1 MKSNQFTQGAA
12 MNIDTYTADFLA
24 AQEKKDPAQKVFHQ
38 AVAEVVS
45 TLKPVLQQ
53 KPVYLKEKILERMVE
68 PERIISFRVP
78 WADDKGEIHVNR
90 GFRVQFNSA
99 LGPYKGGI
107 RFHSSVTQDS
117 LKFLAFEQTFK
128 NSLTTLP
135 LGGGKGGSDFDT
147 RGKSDAEVMRFCHSF
162 INELYHHIG
171 YHTDI
176 PAGDLG
182 CGAREI
188 GYMFGQYKKLTNDF
202 TGAFTGKKPNWG
214 GSLLRPQATGY
225 GVAYFAQNML
235 ATRQD
240 SLAGKTAI
248 ISGAGNVGIHAMEKL
263 TELGATVVGFMDYD
277 GSVYDE
283 NGVDAEKLAFLKELV
298 FVRRGSL
305 KEYTKKF
312 TKAQFRPGKKTWDIP
327 CDIACPTACENE
339 LDEKDAKTLLKNGCQ
354 CVCEG
359 SNMPCTPEAIASFQ
373 AAGILY
379 SPGKASNAGGVAVSG
394 LEMTQNSMRIY
405 WTREEVDQYLRRIM
419 NSIHTSCLSYAEEY
433 GMKGNYMA
441 GANIAGFIKVADS
454 MLDQGLV

>member
-1 MKSNQFTQGAA
+1 MNTQTYLNQFLENLQARNNGQHV
-12 MNIDTYTADFLA
+12 FL
-24 AQEKKDPAQKVFHQ
+24 Q
-38 AVAEVVS
+38 AVNEVVH
-45 TLKPVLQQ
+45 TLGPVLEQN
-53 KPVYLKEKILERMVE
+53 PHYVKERILERISE
-68 PERIISFRVP
+68 PERTIVFRVP
-78 WADDKGEIHVNR
+78 WRDDKGEIHVNR

-107 RFHSSVTQDS
+107 RFHSSVTADS

-147 RGKSDAEVMRFCHSF
+147 RGKSDTEVMRFCHAF
-162 INELYHHIG
+162 IDELYHHIG

-235 ATRQD
+235 ATKND
-240 SLAGKTAI
+240 GLKGKTCV
-248 ISGAGNVGIHAMEKL
+248 ISGAGNVGIYTIEKL
-263 TELGATVVGFMDYD
+263 TELGAKVVGFMDYD
-277 GSVYDE
+277 GSIYDKA
-283 NGVDAEKLAFLKELV
+283 GVDEEKLAYLKDLV
-298 FVRRGSL
+298 FKRRGSV
-305 KEYTKKF
+305 KEYAQKF
-312 TKAQFRPGKKTWDIP
+312 PQAQFRPDQKTWDIA
-327 CDIACPTACENE
+327 CDCAFPTACENE
-339 LDEKDAKTLLKNGCQ
+339 LNGEDAKTLLANGCEL
-354 CVCEG
+354 VCEG
-359 SNMPCTPEAIASFQ
+359 ANMPSTPQ
-373 AAGILY
+373 AVEQFKQAHILY

-405 WTREEVDQYLRRIM
+405 WTAQEVDDYLKRIM
-419 NSIHTSCLSYAEEY
+419 HNIHESCLTHAAQFATAGDYV
-433 GMKGNYMA
+433 A
-441 GANIAGFIKVADS
+441 GANIAGFLKVADS
-454 MLDQGLV
+454 MIDQGLV

>member
-1 MKSNQFTQGAA
+1 MDIHAY
-12 MNIDTYTADFLA
+12 MADFLE
-24 AQEKKDPAQKVFHQ
+24 AQQKRDPAQKVFHQ
-38 AVAEVVS
+38 AVAEVVG
-45 TLKPVLQQ
+45 TLHPVLEQN
-53 KPVYLKEKILERMVE
+53 PVYVKEKILERLVE

-78 WADDKGEIHVNR
+78 WQDDKGEIHVNR

-99 LGPYKGGI
+99 IGPYKGGI
-107 RFHSSVTQDS
+107 RFHETVTQDS

-135 LGGGKGGSDFDT
+135 LGGGKGGSDFDA

-162 INELYHHIG
+162 MNELFRHIG
-171 YHTDI
+171 YHTDV

-188 GYMFGQYKKLTNDF
+188 GYMFGQYKKLTN
-202 TGAFTGKKPNWG
+202 AFTGTFTGKRPNWG
-214 GSLLRPQATGY
+214 GSLLRPEATGY

-240 SLAGKTAI
+240 SIKGKTCI
-248 ISGAGNVGIHAMEKL
+248 VSGTGNVGIHAIEKL
-263 TELGATVVGFMDYD
+263 TELGGKVVGFMDYD
-277 GSVYDE
+277 GSVYDKD
-283 NGVDAEKLAFLKELV
+283 GVDAEKLAFLKDLV

-305 KEYTKKF
+305 KEYVKKF
-312 TKAQFRPGKKTWDIP
+312 TKAEFRPGKKTWDIP

-339 LDEKDAKTLLKNGCQ
+339 LLGDDAKLLLKNGCK

-359 SNMPCTPEAIASFQ
+359 SNMPCTPEAIEAFQ

-394 LEMTQNSMRIY
+394 LEMTQNSMRVY

-419 NSIHTSCLSYAEEY
+419 NSIHASCLQAAEMY

-441 GANIAGFIKVADS
+441 GANIAGFKKVADA
-454 MLDQGLV
+454 MLEQGLV

>member
-1 MKSNQFTQGAA
+1 MLMETKNYLAG
-12 MNIDTYTADFLA
+12 FLDA
-24 AQEKKDPAQKVFHQ
+24 LDKKDPAQKVFHQ
-38 AVAEVVS
+38 AVYEVVT
-45 TLKPVLQQ
+45 TLAPVLAQ
-53 KPVYLKEKILERMVE
+53 KPVYIKEKILERIVE
-68 PERIISFRVP
+68 PERIIS
-78 WADDKGEIHVNR
+78 
-90 GFRVQFNSA
+90 FRVQFNSA

-147 RGKSDAEVMRFCHSF
+147 RGKSDTEVMRFCHAF
-162 INELYHHIG
+162 IDELYHHIG

-240 SLAGKTAI
+240 SLQGKTAI
-248 ISGAGNVGIHAMEKL
+248 ISGTGNVGIYAIEKL
-263 TELGATVVGFMDYD
+263 TELGAKVVGFMDYD
-277 GSVYDE
+277 GSIYDKD
-283 NGVDAEKLAFLKELV
+283 GVDAEKLAFLKDLV
-298 FVRRGSL
+298 FTRRGSL
-305 KEYTKKF
+305 KEYKAKF
-312 TKAQFRPGKKTWDIP
+312 PQVEFRAHQKTWDIP
-327 CDIACPTACENE
+327 CDVACPTACENE
-339 LDEKDAKTLLKNGCQ
+339 LNEQDAKTLLANGCK

-359 SNMPCTPEAIASFQ
+359 SNMPCTPEAITLFQ
-373 AAGILY
+373 QAGILY

-405 WTREEVDQYLRRIM
+405 WTREEVDNYLKRIM
-419 NSIHTSCLSYAEEY
+419 SSIHESCLSYAEEY

-454 MLDQGLV
+454 MIDQGLV

>member
-1 MKSNQFTQGAA
+1 MNTQ
-12 MNIDTYTADFLA
+12 TYLSDFLTQLHQRNA
-24 AQEKKDPAQKVFHQ
+24 GQKVFLQ
-38 AVAEVVS
+38 AVEEVVR
-45 TLKPVLQQ
+45 TLGPVLDQN
-53 KPVYLKEKILERMVE
+53 PVYIKEKILERIVE

-78 WADDKGEIHVNR
+78 WRDDKGEIHVNR

-107 RFHSSVTQDS
+107 RFHSSVTADS

-147 RGKSDAEVMRFCHSF
+147 RGKSDTEVMRFCHAF
-162 INELYHHIG
+162 IDELYHHIG

-240 SLAGKTAI
+240 GLKGKTCV
-248 ISGAGNVGIHAMEKL
+248 ISGAGNVGIYTMEKL
-263 TELGATVVGFMDYD
+263 TQLGAKVVGFMDYD
-277 GSVYDE
+277 GSIYDKD
-283 NGVDAEKLAFLKELV
+283 GVKEEKLAFLKDLV
-298 FVRRGSL
+298 FKRRGSI
-305 KEYTKKF
+305 KEYAQKF
-312 TKAQFRPGKKTWDIP
+312 PQAQFRPGKKTWDIP
-327 CDIACPTACENE
+327 CDCAFPTACENE
-339 LDEKDAKTLLKNGCQ
+339 LDGAAAQTLLQNGCT

-359 SNMPCTPEAIASFQ
+359 ANMPSTPQAVEAFQ
-373 AAGILY
+373 HAGILY

-394 LEMTQNSMRIY
+394 LEMTQNSMRVY
-405 WTREEVDQYLRRIM
+405 WTAEEVDAYLKRIM
-419 NSIHTSCLSYAEEY
+419 NSIHESCLTYSAQFAR
-433 GMKGNYMA
+433 KGDYVA
-441 GANIAGFIKVADS
+441 GANIAGFLKVADS
-454 MLDQGLV
+454 MIDQGLV

>member
-1 MKSNQFTQGAA
+1 M
-12 MNIDTYTADFLA
+12 DTNAYITDFLA
-24 AQEKKDPAQKVFHQ
+24 AQIKKDPAQKVFHQ
-38 AVAEVVS
+38 AVREVVGS
-45 TLKPVLQQ
+45 LKPVLEQN
-53 KPVYLKEKILERMVE
+53 PVYMQEKILERIVE
-68 PERIISFRVP
+68 PERTIIFRVP
-78 WADDKGEIHVNR
+78 WQDDKGNVHVNR

-107 RFHSSVTQDS
+107 RFHETVTQDA
-117 LKFLAFEQTFK
+117 LKFLGFEQTFK

-147 RGKSDAEVMRFCHSF
+147 RGKSAAEVMRFCHSF

-214 GSLLRPQATGY
+214 GSLLRPEATGY

-235 ATRQD
+235 ATRKD
-240 SLAGKTAI
+240 ELKGKTAI
-248 ISGAGNVGIHAMEKL
+248 VSGCGNVGIYAMEKL
-263 TELGATVVGFMDYD
+263 TQLGAKVVGFMDYD
-277 GSVYDE
+277 GSIYDE
-283 NGVDAEKLAFLKELV
+283 HGVDEERLAFLKELV

-305 KEYTKKF
+305 KEYDKKF
-312 TKAQFRPGKKTWDIP
+312 KGAHFRPGKKTWDIP
-327 CDIACPTACENE
+327 CDVACPTACENE
-339 LDEKDAKTLLKNGCQ
+339 LHEKDAKELLKNGCT

-359 SNMPCTPEAIASFQ
+359 SNMPCTPEAVATFQ

-419 NSIHTSCLSYAEEY
+419 NSIHQSCLAAAEEY
-433 GMKGNYMA
+433 GLKGNYMA
-441 GANIAGFIKVADS
+441 GANIAGFKKVADA

>member
-1 MKSNQFTQGAA
+1 
-12 MNIDTYTADFLA
+12 MNSKQYISEFLDRVA
-24 AQEKKDPAQKVFHQ
+24 KRDPAQKVFQQ
-38 AVAEVVS
+38 AVQEVVGS
-45 TLKPVLQQ
+45 LTPVLEQNP
-53 KPVYLKEKILERMVE
+53 KYIEEKILDRIVE

-78 WADDKGEIHVNR
+78 WRDDKGEIHVNR
-90 GFRVQFNSA
+90 GFRVQYNSA

-107 RFHSSVTQDS
+107 RFHETVTADS

-147 RGKSDAEVMRFCHSF
+147 RGKSDTEVMRFCHSF
-162 INELYHHIG
+162 IDELYHHIG

-225 GVAYFAQNML
+225 GLAYFAQDML
-235 ATRQD
+235 ATKGD
-240 SLAGKTAI
+240 SLKGKTAVV
-248 ISGAGNVGIHAMEKL
+248 SGAGNVGIHAIEKL
-263 TELGATVVGFMDYD
+263 TQLGTKVLGCMDYD
-277 GSVYDE
+277 GSIYDKD
-283 NGVDAEKLAFLKELV
+283 GIDFEKLAFLKELV
-298 FVRRGSL
+298 FKRRGSL
-305 KEYTKKF
+305 KEYVKKF
-312 TKAQFRPGKKTWDIP
+312 PHAEFRPGKKTWDIP
-327 CDIACPTACENE
+327 CQIACPTACENE
-339 LDEKDAKTLLKNGCQ
+339 LYTEDAKLLIKNGCI
-354 CVCEG
+354 CLTEG
-359 SNMPCTPEAIASFQ
+359 SNMPCTPGAIEVFQ
-373 AAGILY
+373 KAGILY

-405 WTREEVDQYLRRIM
+405 WSAEEVDQYLQKIM
-419 NSIHTSCLSYAEEY
+419 RNIHENCLSAAEQF

-441 GANIAGFIKVADS
+441 GANIAGFLKVADA
-454 MLDQGLV
+454 MIDQGLV

>member
-1 MKSNQFTQGAA
+1 
-12 MNIDTYTADFLA
+12 MNIQNYTADFLDRVVRH
-24 AQEKKDPAQKVFHQ
+24 DPAQKVFHQ
-38 AVAEVVS
+38 AVKEVIS
-45 TLKPVLQQ
+45 SLTPVLEQNP
-53 KPVYLKEKILERMVE
+53 KYIEEKILERMVE

-78 WADDKGEIHVNR
+78 WRDDKGEIHVNR
-90 GFRVQFNSA
+90 GYRIQYNSA

-107 RFHSSVTQDS
+107 RFHATVTQDS

-147 RGKSDAEVMRFCHSF
+147 RGKSDHEVMRFCHSF

-171 YHTDI
+171 YHTDV

-214 GSLLRPQATGY
+214 GSLLRPEATGY

-235 ATRQD
+235 HTRGD
-240 SLAGKTAI
+240 ELKGKTAI
-248 ISGAGNVGIHAMEKL
+248 VSGTGNVGIYAIEKL
-263 TELGATVVGFMDYD
+263 TQLGAKVVGCMDYD
-277 GSVYDE
+277 GSIYDKD
-283 NGVDAEKLAFLKELV
+283 GIDAEKLAFLKELV

-305 KEYTKKF
+305 KEYVAKF

-327 CDIACPTACENE
+327 CHVACPTACENE
-339 LDEKDAKTLLKNGCQ
+339 LHTEDAKTLIKNGCI
-354 CVCEG
+354 CLTEG
-359 SNMPCTPEAIASFQ
+359 SNMPCTPGAIDTFQ
-373 AAGILY
+373 GAGILY

-405 WTREEVDQYLRRIM
+405 WTREEVDQYLQRIM
-419 NSIHTSCLSYAEEY
+419 HSIHNSCLAAAEQF

-454 MLDQGLV
+454 MIDQGLV

>member
-1 MKSNQFTQGAA
+1 MLNKPMNTQ
-12 MNIDTYTADFLA
+12 TYVTDFLNEFRRKNA
-24 AQEKKDPAQKVFHQ
+24 AQKVFIQ
-38 AVAEVVS
+38 AVEEVVR
-45 TLKPVLQQ
+45 TLVPVLDK
-53 KPVYLKEKILERMVE
+53 KPQYVKERILERMVE
-68 PERIISFRVP
+68 PERMIAFRVP
-78 WADDKGEIHVNR
+78 WKDDNGEIHVNR

-107 RFHSSVTQDS
+107 RFHGSVTADS

-147 RGKSDAEVMRFCHSF
+147 RNKSDDEVMRFCHSF

-214 GSLLRPQATGY
+214 GSLLRPEATGY

-235 ATRQD
+235 ATRKD
-240 SLAGKTAI
+240 ELKGKTCV
-248 ISGAGNVGIHAMEKL
+248 ISGAGNVGIYTMEKL
-263 TELGATVVGFMDYD
+263 TQLGAKVVGFMDYD
-277 GSVYDE
+277 GSVYDKE
-283 NGVDAEKLAFLKELV
+283 GVNAEKLAYLRDLV
-298 FVRRGSL
+298 FARRGSL
-305 KEYTKKF
+305 KEYTDKYPQ
-312 TKAQFRPGKKTWDIP
+312 AQFRPGKKTWDIP
-327 CDIACPTACENE
+327 CDCAFPTACENE
-339 LDEKDAKTLLKNGCQ
+339 LDGAAAKTLLKNGC
-354 CVCEG
+354 CLVCEG
-359 SNMPCTPEAIASFQ
+359 ANMPSTPDAVHAFEQ
-373 AAGILY
+373 AGILY

-405 WTREEVDQYLRRIM
+405 WTREEVDAYLQRIM
-419 NSIHTSCLSYAEEY
+419 GSIHSACLQYANEFASPGDY
-433 GMKGNYMA
+433 VA
-441 GANIAGFIKVADS
+441 GANIAGFLKVADA
-454 MLDQGLV
+454 MIDQGLV

>member
-1 MKSNQFTQGAA
+1 MNTQE
-12 MNIDTYTADFLA
+12 YLSDFLA
-24 AQEKKDPAQKVFHQ
+24 KQIQKDPAQKVFHQ
-38 AVAEVVS
+38 AVQEVVRS
-45 TLKPVLQQ
+45 LAPVLEQN
-53 KPVYLKEKILERMVE
+53 PVYRKEKILERIVE

-78 WADDKGEIHVNR
+78 WQDDRGEIHVNR

-107 RFHSSVTQDS
+107 RFHQSVTQDS
-117 LKFLAFEQTFK
+117 LKFLGFEQTFK

-147 RGKSDAEVMRFCHSF
+147 RGKSASEVMRFCHSF

-214 GSLLRPQATGY
+214 GSLLRPEATGY
-225 GVAYFAQNML
+225 GIAYFAQNML
-235 ATRQD
+235 ATRKE
-240 SLAGKTAI
+240 SLQGKTCL
-248 ISGAGNVGIHAMEKL
+248 ISGCGNVGIHAIEKL
-263 TELGATVVGFMDYD
+263 TQMGAKVVSFMDYD
-277 GSVYDE
+277 GSIYDPD
-283 NGVDAEKLAFLKELV
+283 GVDAEKLAFLKELV
-298 FVRRGSL
+298 FVRRGSI
-305 KEYTKKF
+305 KEYVQKF
-312 TKAQFRPGKKTWDIP
+312 KHATFRAGKKPWDIP
-327 CDIACPTACENE
+327 CDVAFPTACENE
-339 LDEKDAKTLLKNGCQ
+339 LDENAAKELLKNGCQ
-354 CVCEG
+354 CLCEG
-359 SNMPCTPEAIASFQ
+359 SNMPCTLQAVDAFQ
-373 AAGILY
+373 AANILY

-405 WTREEVDQYLRRIM
+405 WTREEVDAYLQRIM
-419 NSIHTSCLSYAEEY
+419 KNIHESCLTAAKEY
-433 GMKGNYMA
+433 GFPGNYA
-441 GANIAGFIKVADS
+441 TGANIAGFKKVADA

>member
-1 MKSNQFTQGAA
+1 MNTQ
-12 MNIDTYTADFLA
+12 NYLADFLA
-24 AQEKKDPAQKVFHQ
+24 AQTKKDPAQKVFHQ
-38 AVAEVVS
+38 AVREVVS
-45 TLKPVLQQ
+45 SLAPILEQN
-53 KPVYLKEKILERMVE
+53 PIYIKEKILERIVE

-78 WADDKGEIHVNR
+78 WQDDKGEIHVNR

-107 RFHSSVTQDS
+107 RFHETVTQDS
-117 LKFLAFEQTFK
+117 LKFLGFEQTFK

-147 RGKSDAEVMRFCHSF
+147 RGKSDSEVMRFCHSF

-214 GSLLRPQATGY
+214 GSLLRPEATGY

-235 ATRQD
+235 ATRKD
-240 SLAGKTAI
+240 DLKGKTCLV
-248 ISGAGNVGIHAMEKL
+248 SGCGNVGIYAIEKL
-263 TELGATVVGFMDYD
+263 TQLGGKVVAFMDYGGCIHD
-277 GSVYDE
+277 PD
-283 NGVDAEKLAFLKELV
+283 GVDCEKLAFLKDLV
-298 FVRRGSL
+298 FKRRGHVE
-305 KEYTKKF
+305 EYAEKF
-312 TKAQFRPGKKTWDIP
+312 TTAKFYPGKKPWDIP
-327 CDIACPTACENE
+327 CQIACPTACENE
-339 LDEKDAKTLLKNGCQ
+339 IDEKDAKALLNNGCI
-354 CVCEG
+354 CLCEG
-359 SNMPCTPEAIASFQ
+359 SNMPCTPKATAAFSAS
-373 AAGILY
+373 GILY

-405 WTREEVDQYLRRIM
+405 WTREEVDAYLQRIM
-419 NSIHTSCLSYAEEY
+419 KNIHESCLSAAEEY
-433 GMKGNYMA
+433 GLPGNYAA
-441 GANIAGFIKVADS
+441 GANIAGFKKVADA

>member
-1 MKSNQFTQGAA
+1 MNTQTYLSQFLENLHTHNNGQH
-12 MNIDTYTADFLA
+12 TFL
-24 AQEKKDPAQKVFHQ
+24 Q
-38 AVAEVVS
+38 AVEEVVR
-45 TLKPVLQQ
+45 TLGPVLDQN
-53 KPVYLKEKILERMVE
+53 PHYLKERILERITE
-68 PERIISFRVP
+68 PERTIVFRVP
-78 WADDKGEIHVNR
+78 WRDDKGEIHVNR

-107 RFHSSVTQDS
+107 RFHSSVTADS

-147 RGKSDAEVMRFCHSF
+147 RGKSDTEVMRFCHAF
-162 INELYHHIG
+162 IDELYHHIG

-225 GVAYFAQNML
+225 GVVYFAQNML
-235 ATRQD
+235 ATRGEE
-240 SLAGKTAI
+240 LKGKTCV
-248 ISGAGNVGIHAMEKL
+248 ISGAGNVGIYTMEKL
-263 TELGATVVGFMDYD
+263 TQLGAKVVGFMDYD
-277 GSVYDE
+277 GSIYDKD
-283 NGVDAEKLAFLKELV
+283 GVNEEKLAYLKDLV
-298 FVRRGSL
+298 FKRRGSV
-305 KEYTKKF
+305 KEYAQKF
-312 TKAQFRPGKKTWDIP
+312 PQVQFRPGQKTWDIP
-327 CDIACPTACENE
+327 CDCAFPTACENE
-339 LDEKDAKTLLKNGCQ
+339 LNEQDAKTLLANGCKL
-354 CVCEG
+354 VCEG
-359 SNMPCTPEAIASFQ
+359 ANMPSTPQ
-373 AAGILY
+373 AVEQFKHADILY

-405 WTREEVDQYLRRIM
+405 WTVQEVDDYLKRIM
-419 NSIHTSCLSYAEEY
+419 YNIHESCLHHAAQFAKPGDYV
-433 GMKGNYMA
+433 A

-454 MLDQGLV
+454 MIDQGLV